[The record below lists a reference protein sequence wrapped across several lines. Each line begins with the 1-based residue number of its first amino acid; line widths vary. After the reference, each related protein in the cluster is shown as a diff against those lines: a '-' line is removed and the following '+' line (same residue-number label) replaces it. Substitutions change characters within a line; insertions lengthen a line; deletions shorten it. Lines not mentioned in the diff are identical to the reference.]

1 MEECGSESPL
11 SDVPSNLTEQ
21 HDRSEISARLDAYVP
36 RNSNDDTA
44 SFLLQ
49 VFEHLGPDGRS
60 NLVTDISECD
70 SDEKVRQVAENIYT
84 GVLVPMKAAGD
95 KSSPRTGASDSVENL
110 GAQIDE
116 SLTRDPQEQL
126 RRRGLSREG
135 DACIVSRYFD
145 YNQRDLCPPN
155 RYLGLLE
162 CAHIFPFALGTFRND
177 VEQYYQAAANGPPS
191 TDTSRRSAA
200 DWIFSTIIII
210 IILIIIS
217 MTWKMS

>member
-11 SDVPSNLTEQ
+11 SEVPSNLTEQ

-36 RNSNDDTA
+36 RNSKDDMA

-116 SLTRDPQEQL
+116 SLTRDPPGTAEKARAVPGGGRVYCVRIL
-126 RRRGLSREG
+126 RLQQTRFMPSKPISGAAGMCTHLPFC
-135 DACIVSRYFD
+135 AWHIP
-145 YNQRDLCPPN
+145 QRCRAILPSCSHMDHHLPILP
-155 RYLGLLE
+155 GGPQQTGF
-162 CAHIFPFALGTFRND
+162 FPL
-177 VEQYYQAAANGPPS
+177 
-191 TDTSRRSAA
+191 
-200 DWIFSTIIII
+200 
-210 IILIIIS
+210 
-217 MTWKMS
+217 